1 MAALAV
7 QILGL
12 GLGLAGWRL
21 SWVDIPVASPAGMV
35 ENGWQCAAAVSV
47 VGTLGLVP
55 GLLLLVEEGEVGVV
69 EQVELVGKFLDLVSL
84 RAVMEERWR
93 RVFGDLLLLVEY

>member
-12 GLGLAGWRL
+12 GLGFAGWRL
-21 SWVDIPVASPAGMV
+21 SWVDTPVASPAGTV
-35 ENGWQCAAAVSV
+35 ESGWQCAAAAAV

-55 GLLLLVEEGEVGVV
+55 GLLLVVEDGEVGVV

-84 RAVMEERWR
+84 RAVMEESWWR
-93 RVFGDLLLLVEY
+93 TFGD

>member
-21 SWVDIPVASPAGMV
+21 SWVDTPVASPAGTV
-35 ENGWQCAAAVSV
+35 ESGWQCAAAAAV
-47 VGTLGLVP
+47 VETLGLVP
-55 GLLLLVEEGEVGVV
+55 GLPLVVEDGEVGVV
-69 EQVELVGKFLDLVSL
+69 EQVELVGKFLDLLVSL
-84 RAVMEERWR
+84 RAVMEERWWR
-93 RVFGDLLLLVEY
+93 TFGD

>member
-1 MAALAV
+1 MATLAV

-21 SWVDIPVASPAGMV
+21 SWVDTPVASPAGTV
-35 ENGWQCAAAVSV
+35 GDGWRCAAAAGV

-55 GLLLLVEEGEVGVV
+55 GLLLVVEEGEVGVV
-69 EQVELVGKFLDLVSL
+69 EQLELVGKFLD
-84 RAVMEERWR
+84 
-93 RVFGDLLLLVEY
+93 

>member
-21 SWVDIPVASPAGMV
+21 GWVDTPVASPAGMV
-35 ENGWQCAAAVSV
+35 ESGWQCAAAAAV
-47 VGTLGLVP
+47 VETLGLVP
-55 GLLLLVEEGEVGVV
+55 GLPLVVRMVRLEWSSRWSW
-69 EQVELVGKFLDLVSL
+69 LVSFL
-84 RAVMEERWR
+84 ICWYR
-93 RVFGDLLLLVEY
+93 

>member
-12 GLGLAGWRL
+12 ELGLAGWRL
-21 SWVDIPVASPAGMV
+21 SWVDTLVASPAGTV
-35 ENGWQCAAAVSV
+35 GDGWRCAAAAGV

-55 GLLLLVEEGEVGVV
+55 GLLLVVEEGEVGVV
-69 EQVELVGKFLDLVSL
+69 EQVELVGKFLDSLVLL
-84 RAVMEERWR
+84 RAVMEERW
-93 RVFGDLLLLVEY
+93 

>member
-7 QILGL
+7 QIL

-21 SWVDIPVASPAGMV
+21 SWVDTPVASLAGTV
-35 ENGWQCAAAVSV
+35 GDGWRCAAAAGV

-55 GLLLLVEEGEVGVV
+55 GLLLVVEEGEVGVV
-69 EQVELVGKFLDLVSL
+69 ERLGLVGKFLDSLVSQ
-84 RAVMEERWR
+84 RAVMEERW
-93 RVFGDLLLLVEY
+93 

>member
-12 GLGLAGWRL
+12 ELVLAGWRL
-21 SWVDIPVASPAGMV
+21 SWVDTPVASPAGTV
-35 ENGWQCAAAVSV
+35 GDSWRCSVAAGV

-55 GLLLLVEEGEVGVV
+55 GLLLVVEEGEVGVV
-69 EQVELVGKFLDLVSL
+69 EQLELVGKFLDSLVSL
-84 RAVMEERWR
+84 RAVMEERW
-93 RVFGDLLLLVEY
+93 

>member
-12 GLGLAGWRL
+12 ELVLAGWRL
-21 SWVDIPVASPAGMV
+21 SWVDTPVASPAGTV
-35 ENGWQCAAAVSV
+35 EDGWRCAAVAGV

-55 GLLLLVEEGEVGVV
+55 GLLLVVEEGEVGVV
-69 EQVELVGKFLDLVSL
+69 ERLGLVGTFLDSLVL
-84 RAVMEERWR
+84 QRAVMEARW
-93 RVFGDLLLLVEY
+93 